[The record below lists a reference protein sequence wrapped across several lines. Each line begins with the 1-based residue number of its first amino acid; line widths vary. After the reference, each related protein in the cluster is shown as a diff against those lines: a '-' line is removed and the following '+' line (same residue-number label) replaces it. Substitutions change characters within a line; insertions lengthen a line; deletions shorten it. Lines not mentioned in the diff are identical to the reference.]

1 MQAVKAFLAERK
13 KTLIRVAVI
22 VLPAVILL
30 AVLAPA
36 VFAKTTYVIT
46 DGDRHQVVTVFVK
59 SPILA
64 LNKAGVVLGGEDRYT
79 TQPGD
84 GVSEITIQRNR
95 EVTVNYC
102 GDIIS
107 AGSYGEPVGDL
118 LNRLDI
124 PCDGNF
130 VVSLPLETET
140 YDGMEVKVD
149 CVVQMQQTYTVE
161 IPFKTIVCDDPTL
174 AVGQEQVLT
183 EGTNGQLVKTVD
195 MVYVNYLQTSHEVIS
210 EHMAV
215 QRQDRII
222 LRGTGTKED
231 PQSQKPAIGDG
242 VLVTASG
249 EILTFD
255 RVEQF
260 RATAYSHN
268 DPGCNMI
275 TATGTTVRIGTVAV
289 DPKVIPYGTQM
300 FIVSN
305 DGKYVYG
312 VATAEDC
319 GGGIKGDRLDLY
331 FPTREACFQFGRRNC
346 TVYFLS

>member
-1 MQAVKAFLAERK
+1 MQAIKAFFAEK
-13 KTLIRVAVI
+13 KKLPIYIAAI
-22 VLPAVILL
+22 VLPLLILL
-30 AVLAPA
+30 AILAA
-36 VFAKTTYVIT
+36 GVFQKTTYVIT
-46 DGDRHQVVTVFVK
+46 DGDRSQVVTVLVK
-59 SPILA
+59 SPRFA
-64 LNKAGVVLGGEDRYT
+64 LSKAGVVLGSEDRYT

-84 GVSEITIQRNR
+84 GIWKITLQRNQ

-102 GDIIS
+102 GDLIS
-107 AGSYGEPVGDL
+107 TGSYGEPVGDL

-130 VVSLPLETET
+130 IVSLPLDTET
-140 YDGMEVKVD
+140 YDGMEIKVD
-149 CVVQMQQTYTVE
+149 CVVQMQQTYTEE

-183 EGTNGQLVKTVD
+183 EGTNGQMVKTADV
-195 MVYVNYLQTSHEVIS
+195 VYVNYLQTSHEVTS
-210 EHMAV
+210 EYVAV
-215 QRQDRII
+215 QQQDRII
-222 LRGTGTKED
+222 LRGTGEKED

-242 VLVTASG
+242 VLVTAAG

-331 FPTREACFQFGRRNC
+331 FPSREACFQFGRRNC

>member
-1 MQAVKAFLAERK
+1 MQAIKAFFAEK
-13 KTLIRVAVI
+13 KKLPIYIAAI
-22 VLPAVILL
+22 VLPLLILL
-30 AVLAPA
+30 AILAA
-36 VFAKTTYVIT
+36 GVFQKTTYVIT
-46 DGDRHQVVTVFVK
+46 DGDRSQVVTVLVK
-59 SPILA
+59 SPRFA
-64 LNKAGVVLGGEDRYT
+64 LSKAGVVLGSEDRYT

-84 GVSEITIQRNR
+84 GIWKITLQRNQ

-102 GDIIS
+102 GDLIS
-107 AGSYGEPVGDL
+107 TGSYGEPVGDL

-124 PCDGNF
+124 PC
-130 VVSLPLETET
+130 
-140 YDGMEVKVD
+140 
-149 CVVQMQQTYTVE
+149 VVQMQQTYTEE

-183 EGTNGQLVKTVD
+183 EGTNGQMVKTADV
-195 MVYVNYLQTSHEVIS
+195 VYVNYLQTSHEVTS
-210 EHMAV
+210 EYVAV
-215 QRQDRII
+215 QQQDRII
-222 LRGTGTKED
+222 LRGTGEKED

-242 VLVTASG
+242 VLVTAAG

-331 FPTREACFQFGRRNC
+331 FPSREACFQFGRRNC